1 MSEQRAGA
9 LREEPYGWLTRR
21 QLVTRG
27 GAVTGGL
34 VAGGVLAACGD
45 DDDGSGD
52 AQAQKTDITVYS
64 VTHGPPGDPYWSVY
78 RKGIEDAGNA
88 AGVNL
93 EDVGPDKFSVQ
104 KVVDL
109 LNSAI
114 ASKPDILVCAI
125 TDYKALDEPL
135 RRAIDNGI
143 PVIAIDVP
151 DPRPASE
158 RIPYLFYVGGDEELG
173 GQEAARLLLEQ
184 KKPARAACAIQEVGN
199 IALEQRCAGYTQVM
213 EEAGAAVDK
222 LALVVGDPT
231 RSSEIL
237 RGYFNSHDDA
247 GAILTLG
254 QDGFLPAQ
262 QVIRDGQ
269 LGDKVTHQTFDLSKE
284 QLQALEEDEI
294 LSTISTQ
301 QYLMGHAAVTL
312 ATLNAEHGFTLAADM
327 LTGPFLIQKSNSE
340 RVAGEVEEGYF

>member
-1 MSEQRAGA
+1 MSEQRTGA
-9 LREEPYGWLTRR
+9 LREKPNGGLTRR

-27 GAVTGGL
+27 SAVTAGVAIGGAL
-34 VAGGVLAACGD
+34 VACGD
-45 DDDGSGD
+45 DDDEGGD
-52 AQAQKTDITVYS
+52 AQAQKKDITVYS

-78 RKGIEDAGNA
+78 RKGIKDAGNA
-88 AGVNL
+88 AGINL
-93 EDVGPDKFSVQ
+93 EDVGPEKFSVQ

-114 ASKPDILVCAI
+114 ASNPDILVCAI

-135 RRAIDNGI
+135 RRAIDKGV

-184 KKPARAACAIQEVGN
+184 KQPARAACAIQEVGN
-199 IALEQRCAGYTQVM
+199 IALEQRCSGYTQVL
-213 EEAGAAVDK
+213 EEAGAKVDK

-231 RSSEIL
+231 RSADIL

-247 GAILTLG
+247 SAILTLG

-262 QVIRDGQ
+262 QVIKDQQ
-269 LGDKVTHQTFDLSKE
+269 LADKVTHQTFDLSKE
-284 QLQALEEDEI
+284 QLQALQNDEI

-312 ATLNAEHGFTLAADM
+312 ATLNADHGFTLAADM
-327 LTGPFLIQKSNSE
+327 LTGPFLIQKSNVD